1 MRPGY
6 STDYIV
12 PIMRWHCV
20 ASSFMPATLV
30 IDPPAE
36 PTSAPSAVPIH
47 VQATAPTAE
56 PIAESI
62 AEPALQAPPET
73 WRRVRAPREG
83 PLRDLLERLGRQPD
97 LPSLAGS
104 LRMVRRVARQEH
116 SRLQLLA
123 EAITRD
129 VGASGRV
136 LRLVNTAYYRSAGA
150 GQITSIERAIQVLGY
165 AEVVEMAS
173 GQRLV
178 DDLARPHGQQLRR
191 EMLRAVLSGL
201 LAREL
206 QPEPRFAPEA
216 FLAGQFQ
223 HLGMLLLTQHLPEA
237 AWQLRG
243 SPIEAEM
250 GVGVDAA
257 AAHPA
262 AERAAA
268 ALLGQGLNELGSD
281 IARQWGWAPP
291 LRHAMRWLQPGE
303 PAAQSPVEQL
313 RLVASLGSDLMPLLL
328 GPPPASWPQACE
340 QLIAL
345 RPEQTLCR
353 ADDLLGAL
361 GQVHLQLPE
370 LLGRLGI
377 DDGHAARGQPAAPA
391 GAAQPDATAPSEP
404 EVASGKLLAGPPA
417 EPAMAEQDRS
427 DEQTPAEVHPEICP
441 ESCPE
446 RDSVIDAVAATAPQ
460 DQLALA
466 LEQATLALLAG
477 TTAQQ
482 LLPQILEQL
491 RQGLAARHAVLCLRE
506 PALPYLCP
514 AYVFGP
520 VDGAALAC
528 FRIEL
533 RAQADDLFNQVCRD
547 DADRLLDD
555 VTDAA
560 ATAAQRP
567 PWHQHWLPRG
577 SCLLLPLRVNARL
590 LGLIYL
596 DHGEPG
602 ALRWAEPVSSL
613 VRALR
618 NLAVLT
624 LQIRLGGPVESAV
637 PCPLVPS

>member
-1 MRPGY
+1 MPP
-6 STDYIV
+6 ST
-12 PIMRWHCV
+12 
-20 ASSFMPATLV
+20 V

-36 PTSAPSAVPIH
+36 PTSVLTSALPAVSQVAPDV
-47 VQATAPTAE
+47 E
-56 PIAESI
+56 PVV
-62 AEPALQAPPET
+62 EPMLHAPPET
-73 WRRVRAPREG
+73 WRRVRAPRAG
-83 PLRDLLERLGRQPD
+83 PLHDLLERLGRQPD

-129 VGASGRV
+129 VGASSRV

-165 AEVVEMAS
+165 AAVVEMAG

-178 DDLARPHGQQLRR
+178 DDLERAHGQQLRR

-223 HLGMLLLTQHLPEA
+223 HLGMLLLTLHLPEA
-237 AWQLRG
+237 AGKLR
-243 SPIEAEM
+243 SSHVEAET

-268 ALLGQGLNELGSD
+268 ALLGQGLNELGGD

-291 LRHAMRWLQPGE
+291 LRHAMRWLPPGE

-328 GPPPASWPQACE
+328 GPAPASWPQACQ

-345 RPEQTLCR
+345 RPAQTLCS

-361 GQVHLQLPE
+361 GQAHLQLPE
-370 LLGRLGI
+370 LLRRLGI
-377 DDGHAARGQPAAPA
+377 DDGHATRGRSAASPSAAP
-391 GAAQPDATAPSEP
+391 PDVSAPSEP
-404 EVASGKLLAGPPA
+404 EVAPGELPLHLPGDLPGDPPA
-417 EPAMAEQDRS
+417 ESALAESDPPAAPDDPASGTELLDTVAEAGPS
-427 DEQTPAEVHPEICP
+427 D
-441 ESCPE
+441 
-446 RDSVIDAVAATAPQ
+446 
-460 DQLALA
+460 DQLATA

-477 TTAQQ
+477 TPAQQ
-482 LLPQILEQL
+482 LLPQILQQL

-514 AYVFGP
+514 AYADGP

-533 RAQADDLFNQVCRD
+533 RAQADDLFNQVCRGET
-547 DADRLLDD
+547 DRLLDD

-560 ATAAQRP
+560 DTDAPRP

-577 SCLLLPLRVNARL
+577 SCLLLPLHAHGRL

-596 DHGEPG
+596 DHAEPG
-602 ALRWAEPVSSL
+602 ALRRTGPVPQL

-637 PCPLVPS
+637 PCPPVPS

>member
-1 MRPGY
+1 MPP
-6 STDYIV
+6 ST
-12 PIMRWHCV
+12 
-20 ASSFMPATLV
+20 V

-36 PTSAPSAVPIH
+36 PTSVLTTALPVPPQVAPDVEP
-47 VQATAPTAE
+47 VVEPT
-56 PIAESI
+56 
-62 AEPALQAPPET
+62 LHAPPET
-73 WRRVRAPREG
+73 WRRVRAPRAG
-83 PLRDLLERLGRQPD
+83 PLHDLLERLGRQPD

-165 AEVVEMAS
+165 AAVVEMAG

-178 DDLARPHGQQLRR
+178 DDLEHAHGQQLRR

-223 HLGMLLLTQHLPEA
+223 HLGMLLLTLHLPEA
-237 AWQLRG
+237 AGQLR
-243 SPIEAEM
+243 SSHVEAET
-250 GVGVDAA
+250 GGGVDAA

-268 ALLGQGLNELGSD
+268 ALLGQGLNELGGD

-291 LRHAMRWLQPGE
+291 LRHAMRWLPPGE

-328 GPPPASWPQACE
+328 GPAPASWPQACQ

-345 RPEQTLCR
+345 RPAQTLCS

-361 GQVHLQLPE
+361 GQAHLQLPE
-370 LLGRLGI
+370 LLRRLGI
-377 DDGHAARGQPAAPA
+377 DDGHTARGGRAAAPTS
-391 GAAQPDATAPSEP
+391 AAQPDGAAPSGP
-404 EVASGKLLAGPPA
+404 EVAPGDLQAASALAESDPPVAPDDPASGTELLDTVAEAG
-417 EPAMAEQDRS
+417 RS
-427 DEQTPAEVHPEICP
+427 D
-441 ESCPE
+441 
-446 RDSVIDAVAATAPQ
+446 
-460 DQLALA
+460 DQLATA

-477 TTAQQ
+477 TPAQL
-482 LLPQILEQL
+482 LLPQLLQQL

-514 AYVFGP
+514 AYADGP

-533 RAQADDLFNQVCRD
+533 RAQADDLFNQVCRGET
-547 DADRLLDD
+547 DRLLDD
-555 VTDAA
+555 VTDAVA
-560 ATAAQRP
+560 IEAPRP

-577 SCLLLPLRVNARL
+577 SCLLLPLHAHGRL

-596 DHGEPG
+596 DHAEPG
-602 ALRWAEPVSSL
+602 GLRRTGPVPRL

-618 NLAVLT
+618 NLVVLA

-637 PCPLVPS
+637 PCPPVPS